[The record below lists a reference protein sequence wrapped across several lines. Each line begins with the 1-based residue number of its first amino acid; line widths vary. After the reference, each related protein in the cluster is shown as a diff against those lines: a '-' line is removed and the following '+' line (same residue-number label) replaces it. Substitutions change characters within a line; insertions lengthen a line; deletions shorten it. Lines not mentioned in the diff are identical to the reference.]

1 CNRQYPCNHC
11 TRRRRPEDCAYYP
24 SEHIPS
30 PNNPLLQTRSHH
42 NEYDQRNARN
52 RSVSLI
58 SFDAIS
64 ELEKIK
70 SPTSNA
76 MSSSSLTDVF
86 GYSEDSQTNTVAL
99 LRMVEQWDRED
110 QNRNR
115 RALPNQDDS
124 EIQQC
129 LDKIPDGPI
138 LDFLLKYFVRE
149 VNWMDQLVHLPWILD
164 EYQRWRTVK
173 IPSSLFEIEFAVL
186 ILRICS
192 YASQYLP
199 SPSCTIE
206 RIRDMSLADIRHSC
220 DEAADS
226 LAEICPRLNSKGSL
240 LRVQHLAF
248 VGLKAKCEGRM
259 KDFRDALRSA
269 IQVAQRIGAD
279 KDVSLVVPD
288 MSELEKETRRR
299 IFCNLY
305 IWDSYSS
312 RQLDRIPII
321 PCEIE
326 PENMPRMRLG
336 SDVHDTHGL
345 EEFTER
351 ILQVRLAN
359 FWRSMGPTL
368 GSTYD
373 VIVAEERYEKLC
385 TKFLTTLPSAFALQ
399 PNKQWDE
406 RLPMLAKQREIL
418 FISIFESLCYNFRPA
433 ILLDASHLPKYKQV
447 LLSSQQKAL
456 AVAALYV
463 LQGVS
468 RLHSLIGG
476 SQTRYTGIIQPT
488 FEAAVLLVSLCMDQS
503 FLGDVESHSSSIA
516 NVDPLRAGMA
526 NLTRAG
532 CMKAIRD
539 ALSLLQMLAEVSNM
553 ADVGARSL
561 SKLIRKVAQ
570 QPTGASEMER
580 PSEPEN
586 GAFSQTGGSSTSIN
600 LPEYSDLDPAVS
612 LAELVSAAA
621 FDVDMN
627 MNWDALASN
636 I

>member
-1 CNRQYPCNHC
+1 
-11 TRRRRPEDCAYYP
+11 
-24 SEHIPS
+24 
-30 PNNPLLQTRSHH
+30 
-42 NEYDQRNARN
+42 
-52 RSVSLI
+52 
-58 SFDAIS
+58 
-64 ELEKIK
+64 
-70 SPTSNA
+70 
-76 MSSSSLTDVF
+76 MSSSLTDVF
-86 GYSEDSQTNTVAL
+86 GYSKDSQTNTIAL
-99 LRMVEQWDRED
+99 LRRAEKWDGGD
-110 QNRNR
+110 QNCNR
-115 RALPNQDDS
+115 RALPNRDDS
-124 EIQQC
+124 EIQRC

-138 LDFLLKYFVRE
+138 LNFLLKYFVRE
-149 VNWMDQLVHLPWILD
+149 VNWMDQLVDLPWILD

-173 IPSSLFEIEFAVL
+173 IPSSLVEIEFTVL

-192 YASQYLP
+192 YASEYIP

-226 LAEICPRLNSKGSL
+226 LTEICLRLDSKGSL

-259 KDFRDALRSA
+259 KDFRDVLRSA

-279 KDVSLVVPD
+279 KDVSLVVSD

-299 IFCNLY
+299 IFRNLY
-305 IWDSYSS
+305 IWDSYLL
-312 RQLDRIPII
+312 RQLDRIPVILSG
-321 PCEIE
+321 IE
-326 PENMPRMRLG
+326 PENMPRMHLD
-336 SDVHDTHGL
+336 SDVDDGNGL

-351 ILQVRLAN
+351 TFQVHLAN

-368 GSTYD
+368 GSNYD

-385 TKFLTTLPSAFALQ
+385 SKFLTTLPSAFALP

-406 RLPMLAKQREIL
+406 RFPMLAKQREIL

-488 FEAAVLLVSLCMDQS
+488 SEAAVLLVSLCMDRS
-503 FLGDVESHSSSIA
+503 FLGDVESHSSSIT
-516 NVDPLRAGMA
+516 NVDPLQAGMA

-532 CMKAIRD
+532 CMKAIQN

-553 ADVGARSL
+553 ADVGAQSL
-561 SKLIRKVAQ
+561 AKLIHKVSRQ
-570 QPTGASEMER
+570 TTGASKMKK
-580 PSEPEN
+580 PSKPED
-586 GAFSQTGGSSTSIN
+586 GAFSQAGGSSTETH
-600 LPEYSDLDPAVS
+600 LPEYSVSDAAVS
-612 LAELVSAAA
+612 LDDLVSAAA
-621 FDVDMN
+621 FDAGMN
-627 MNWDALASN
+627 MNWDALAPN

>member
-1 CNRQYPCNHC
+1 
-11 TRRRRPEDCAYYP
+11 
-24 SEHIPS
+24 
-30 PNNPLLQTRSHH
+30 
-42 NEYDQRNARN
+42 
-52 RSVSLI
+52 
-58 SFDAIS
+58 
-64 ELEKIK
+64 
-70 SPTSNA
+70 
-76 MSSSSLTDVF
+76 MSSSLTDVF
-86 GYSEDSQTNTVAL
+86 GYSKDSQTNTIAL
-99 LRMVEQWDRED
+99 LRRAEQWDGED
-110 QNRNR
+110 QNFNR

-124 EIQQC
+124 EIQRC

-149 VNWMDQLVHLPWILD
+149 VNWMDQLVHIPWILD
-164 EYQRWRTVK
+164 EYERWRTVK
-173 IPSSLFEIEFAVL
+173 KPSSLFEIEFTVL
-186 ILRICS
+186 VLRICS
-192 YASQYLP
+192 YASEYLP

-226 LAEICPRLNSKGSL
+226 LTEICLRLNSKGSL

-279 KDVSLVVPD
+279 KDVPLVVLD
-288 MSELEKETRRR
+288 MGKLEEETRRR

-305 IWDSYSS
+305 IWDSYLS

-321 PCEIE
+321 PSGIE

-336 SDVHDTHGL
+336 SDVDDGHGL

-351 ILQVRLAN
+351 ILQVRLTN
-359 FWRSMGPTL
+359 FWRSMCPTL
-368 GSTYD
+368 GSNYD

-385 TKFLTTLPSAFALQ
+385 SKFLTMLPSAFALQ
-399 PNKQWDE
+399 PNKQWDA

-456 AVAALYV
+456 AVSALYV

-488 FEAAVLLVSLCMDQS
+488 FESAVLLVSLCMNQS
-503 FLGDVESHSSSIA
+503 FPGDVESHSSRITK
-516 NVDPLRAGMA
+516 VDPLQAGMA
-526 NLTRAG
+526 NLTRAE
-532 CMKAIRD
+532 CIKAIQD

-553 ADVGARSL
+553 ADVGAQSL
-561 SKLIRKVAQ
+561 AKLVHKVSR
-570 QPTGASEMER
+570 QPTGASEMKN
-580 PSEPEN
+580 PSHPED
-586 GAFSQTGGSSTSIN
+586 GDFPQAGEISTEIH
-600 LPEYSDLDPAVS
+600 LPEYSDSDAAVS
-612 LAELVSAAA
+612 LADLVSVAA